1 MNKELLRIV
10 TSAQLK
16 EYLADPEKKEQIATE
31 LIKMA
36 KFFVNKNP
44 LQGIEKE
51 DYVNDL
57 FVEIWKRI
65 EKYDDKR
72 AGFSTFCYWWFKS
85 YAGTYMQKHY
95 NQPRPV
101 SLDMETVSDG
111 SMVLGDSIAEE
122 ETYSFADE
130 AQYKEVYALSGPELK
145 MWSEGVSQ
153 QDIAKKLDIT
163 QAQVSRRITANI
175 KKIRERFGVE
185 DDTAE

>member
-1 MNKELLRIV
+1 
-10 TSAQLK
+10 
-16 EYLADPEKKEQIATE
+16 
-31 LIKMA
+31 
-36 KFFVNKNP
+36 
-44 LQGIEKE
+44 
-51 DYVNDL
+51 
-57 FVEIWKRI
+57 
-65 EKYDDKR
+65 
-72 AGFSTFCYWWFKS
+72 
-85 YAGTYMQKHY
+85 
-95 NQPRPV
+95 
-101 SLDMETVSDG
+101 METVSDG

-153 QDIAKKLDIT
+153 QDIAKKLGIT